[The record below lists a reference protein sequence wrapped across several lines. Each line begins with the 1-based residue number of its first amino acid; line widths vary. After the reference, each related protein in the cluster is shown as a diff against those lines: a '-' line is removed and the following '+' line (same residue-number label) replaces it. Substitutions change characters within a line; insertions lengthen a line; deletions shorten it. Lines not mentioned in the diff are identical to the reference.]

1 MQYSR
6 LDKTQVEIKIAR
18 RNISTS
24 DMQMTTPYGRKWRG
38 TKGPLDESNEK
49 SERVDLKLSIQKMN
63 VMESSPITSLQKYG
77 KTMETMP
84 DFISLGSKITAD
96 GDCSH

>member
-38 TKGPLDESNEK
+38 TKEPLDESNEK
-49 SERVDLKLSIQKMN
+49 SERVDLKLNIQKMN